1 MSLKIWYS
9 SWWVNDELH
18 ICSIVAGDCNVW
30 CLRWWRND
38 IRSSIGK
45 RIGFLTWSEG
55 YTQIIG
61 KPTDVISKSKSCIDL
76 MLCTNQN
83 VISKDGV
90 DASLFEK
97 YHHNIIYG
105 KVNTCV
111 PLPPVIICV
120 VWNYSKADSQSIQ
133 MAILELNWRK
143 IFASLSVD
151 SKVDLPNETLN
162 IFRNYFSN

>member
-1 MSLKIWYS
+1 
-9 SWWVNDELH
+9 
-18 ICSIVAGDCNVW
+18 
-30 CLRWWRND
+30 
-38 IRSSIGK
+38 
-45 RIGFLTWSEG
+45 
-55 YTQIIG
+55 
-61 KPTDVISKSKSCIDL
+61 

-83 VISKDGV
+83 VISKDRV